1 MAQGTGSQQK
11 KINANEQKGLM
22 YISTFRDAQ
31 IGITVSFQQEYYTS
45 VHSVKREE

>member
-11 KINANEQKGLM
+11 KINANEQKGHM

-31 IGITVSFQQEYYTS
+31 IGIKVSFLQEYYTS